1 MIRIRA
7 TCPSCGEIDL
17 QASEVVLRRS
27 CDADGGL
34 LEDSS
39 YRFRCPGCADL
50 VVKPADERVVS
61 LLLTGGVPVE
71 DVGHVL
77 RALHPEM
84 PEDGPAFTLDDLL
97 DLHLALEDPRWFDRL
112 AALTPR

>member
-1 MIRIRA
+1 MTRIRA
-7 TCPSCGEIDL
+7 TCPNCGEIDL
-17 QASEVVLRRS
+17 ESSDVTLRRS
-27 CDADGGL
+27 LAADGRVL
-34 LEDSS
+34 DDSS

-50 VVKPADERVVS
+50 VEKPADERVVD

-71 DVGHVL
+71 DVGPAL

-84 PEDGPAFTLDDLL
+84 PDDGPAFTRDDLL
-97 DLHLALEDPRWFDRL
+97 DLHLALADPRWFDRL